1 MSKYTTGEIAK
12 LCGVTVR
19 TVQYYDTRGILL
31 PSTLSEGGRRLY
43 SEADLKRMKII
54 CFLRNL
60 DLPIDAISQIL
71 KEEHPEKVISLLIE
85 QQEKALS
92 DEISDKEKKLEKLRE
107 LNNGLKSK
115 NKNATRGVKVEVGS
129 EEVSVDIYLNVEYG
143 TPIQRAAHDVQEG
156 VKKGIESMTGLHV
169 VRVDVHVQ
177 GVSFEK
183 ENNALQA
190 GAGKAVLEAGEKTQ
204 EKLSEKAEKPVLAPE
219 IPEEPIVP
227 VQAEENPEETGK
239 PSGAVTEEM
248 PEEGMED
255 ILSEETK
262 TDE

>member
-1 MSKYTTGEIAK
+1 MAKKKEDQVLPLHLEDDMEPSSSITYANEVIAIIAG
-12 LCGVTVR
+12 LAASEVEGVAGMCSV
-19 TVQYYDTRGILL
+19 
-31 PSTLSEGGRRLY
+31 
-43 SEADLKRMKII
+43 
-54 CFLRNL
+54 
-60 DLPIDAISQIL
+60 
-71 KEEHPEKVISLLIE
+71 
-85 QQEKALS
+85 
-92 DEISDKEKKLEKLRE
+92 
-107 LNNGLKSK
+107 NNGLKSK

-204 EKLSEKAEKPVLAPE
+204 EKLSEKAEKPVLSSD
-219 IPEEPIVP
+219 IPEEPIAP
-227 VQAEENPEETGK
+227 IQAEEKQEETVET
-239 PSGAVTEEM
+239 SGAVTEAM
-248 PEEGMED
+248 PEEGMEE
-255 ILSEETK
+255 ILSEETT

>member
-1 MSKYTTGEIAK
+1 MAKKKEDQVLPLHLEDDMEPSSSITYANEVIAIIAG
-12 LCGVTVR
+12 LAASEVEGVAGMCSV
-19 TVQYYDTRGILL
+19 
-31 PSTLSEGGRRLY
+31 
-43 SEADLKRMKII
+43 
-54 CFLRNL
+54 
-60 DLPIDAISQIL
+60 
-71 KEEHPEKVISLLIE
+71 
-85 QQEKALS
+85 
-92 DEISDKEKKLEKLRE
+92 
-107 LNNGLKSK
+107 NNGLKSK

-190 GAGKAVLEAGEKTQ
+190 GAGKAILEAGEKAQ
-204 EKLSEKAEKPVLAPE
+204 EKLSEKAEKPALASE
-219 IPEEPIVP
+219 IPEEPIAP
-227 VQAEENPEETGK
+227 IQAEEKPEETGET
-239 PSGAVTEEM
+239 SGAVTEEM
-248 PEEGMED
+248 PEEGTEE